1 MEKKWF
7 GVRTFNGY
15 EQKVI
20 DSLKTQIEK
29 ENMGNLIGE
38 IYLPTVQEYSFVRNV
53 LKKKER
59 LLYPGYIFVNMENTN
74 ETIFFVRGIQY
85 VTGYAGIASM
95 KERPM
100 PMDDD
105 EIMHMKMETQKIAVD
120 LNPGDSVIVDGHDL
134 YNDQELKVV
143 SINPEKEE
151 LELELKALLGEDTTT
166 EIFKFDQVKKKK

>member
-29 ENMGNLIGE
+29 EKMEAFIDD
-38 IYLPTVQEYSFVRNV
+38 IYLPTIQEYTIVRHQ

-59 LLYPGYIFVNMENTN
+59 LLYPGYIFVHMENNN

-95 KERPM
+95 KEKPS
-100 PMDDD
+100 PMDDE
-105 EIMHMKMETQKIAVD
+105 EIERMKQETQNILVD
-120 LNPGDSVIVDGHDL
+120 LKPGDLVTINSDDIYQGQQLH
-134 YNDQELKVV
+134 VV
-143 SINPEKEE
+143 SVNPEEE
-151 LELELKALLGEDTTT
+151 LVTVEVNSILGDDSNT
-166 EIFKFDQVKKKK
+166 ETYPFDMIKK